1 MNPIFIAIGILL
13 VCFLIRMPISLSMF
27 ITAISYFL
35 MRGMDAGQVLTI
47 AMSRLSSAS
56 NLVAIPL
63 FIFTANI
70 MNSGKVTEY
79 MFTFSKAVI
88 GKRKGA
94 LAYLN
99 ILISLIFSG
108 MTGAAVADASGLG
121 IMEIREM
128 DKDGYDMPFSCALTA
143 ATSVVGPIF
152 PPSIPLVVYALYAE
166 CSIGQLFMGGMI
178 PAILVCIALGGY
190 VHHISHKRNYPEGV
204 KYTRKEFWKYVLQAL
219 PALMTPVILLGGIYS
234 GVVTATEAGV
244 LASLW
249 AIIIS
254 IFPYRCMSWRILW
267 KAVKDTVVQTGNIIA
282 IVAGAYALAHIVT
295 LSGLGNSICSAFLSL
310 TTNKYVFLVIVN
322 IMFLMLGML
331 FDTQVLQL
339 VFLPLVLPVATALGL
354 NLVHFGVMIVF
365 NMMVGMCTPP
375 YGVLCFITSS
385 LGKTP
390 VQSVFKEVIPMV
402 AMLLIV
408 LLLITYIPQ
417 LITFLPS
424 VLVG

>member
-13 VCFLIRMPISLSMF
+13 ICFLIRMPISLSMF

-128 DKDGYDMPFSCALTA
+128 ERDGYDMPFSCALTA

-178 PAILVCIALGGY
+178 PAIMVCIALGGY
-190 VHHISHKRNYPEGV
+190 VHHISHKRNYP
-204 KYTRKEFWKYVLQAL
+204 RA
-219 PALMTPVILLGGIYS
+219 
-234 GVVTATEAGV
+234 
-244 LASLW
+244 
-249 AIIIS
+249 
-254 IFPYRCMSWRILW
+254 
-267 KAVKDTVVQTGNIIA
+267 
-282 IVAGAYALAHIVT
+282 
-295 LSGLGNSICSAFLSL
+295 
-310 TTNKYVFLVIVN
+310 
-322 IMFLMLGML
+322 
-331 FDTQVLQL
+331 
-339 VFLPLVLPVATALGL
+339 
-354 NLVHFGVMIVF
+354 
-365 NMMVGMCTPP
+365 
-375 YGVLCFITSS
+375 
-385 LGKTP
+385 
-390 VQSVFKEVIPMV
+390 
-402 AMLLIV
+402 
-408 LLLITYIPQ
+408 
-417 LITFLPS
+417 
-424 VLVG
+424 

>member
-1 MNPIFIAIGILL
+1 
-13 VCFLIRMPISLSMF
+13 
-27 ITAISYFL
+27 
-35 MRGMDAGQVLTI
+35 
-47 AMSRLSSAS
+47 
-56 NLVAIPL
+56 
-63 FIFTANI
+63 
-70 MNSGKVTEY
+70 
-79 MFTFSKAVI
+79 
-88 GKRKGA
+88 
-94 LAYLN
+94 
-99 ILISLIFSG
+99 

-178 PAILVCIALGGY
+178 PAIMVCIALGGY

-295 LSGLGNSICSAFLSL
+295 LSGLGNTICNAFLSL
-310 TTNKYVFLVIVN
+310 TTNKYVFLIIVN
-322 IMFLMLGML
+322 IMFLLLGML

-354 NLVHFGVMIVF
+354 NLIHFGVMIVF

-417 LITFLPS
+417 LITFIPS